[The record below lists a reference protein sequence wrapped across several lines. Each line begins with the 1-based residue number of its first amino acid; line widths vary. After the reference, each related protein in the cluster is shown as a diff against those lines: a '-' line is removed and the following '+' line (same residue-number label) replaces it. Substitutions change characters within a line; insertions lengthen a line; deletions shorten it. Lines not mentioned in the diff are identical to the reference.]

1 MARKVL
7 GSVKQRI
14 EAVQRV
20 YWAVLVLALV
30 VIGLGLP
37 LGNDG
42 ETMAVLDELTA
53 FGSAF
58 EDNRSS
64 IEQSLLTHAKGTGA
78 VALADVQKAI
88 GGDGVPKVALDA
100 SAMAIEPLAAID
112 LSTLSK
118 IQALSEADPSLMIA
132 SARSVETGEA
142 LAWRIARATAEAKG
156 SLTLETVAL
165 TLKAVSED
173 DVKRELETATTR
185 NQLRAAEKTLVTK
198 QTAHEKL
205 AELYESRRKWRA
217 TWKVLQRTAEE
228 RDEAKAA
235 MDSAQTSRDAL
246 ATRYEQ
252 LAKEADAAVAKATAA
267 KSFGAARGDKH
278 FVVAHAVL
286 KDREAKVIE
295 LDVAVPVD
303 VRAVNVPRITGAEL
317 PITRATPLWKE
328 IEGGTSAAAIE
339 RVSKEFSWHYA
350 YVQAGPIKIGGMTLI
365 QFVSIVF
372 LPLLMMLI
380 RRSRRVASGYN
391 PFDRDAGQLPRVGLG
406 TPLNIVVLILLP
418 FVGTVLCGISLVQ
431 LRQVPMVPMLCGVAI
446 LWLGITAH
454 ISLRDLV
461 DLRDAVRQSH
471 SAPPPAEKAAR

>member
-20 YWAVLVLALV
+20 YWAVLGLALV
-30 VIGLGLP
+30 VILLGLP

-58 EDNRSS
+58 ENNRPA

-88 GGDGVPKVALDA
+88 GSDGLPKVSVDKAA
-100 SAMAIEPLAAID
+100 PAVEPLAAID

-118 IQALSEADPSLMIA
+118 IQTLSDAGASLMIG
-132 SARSVETGEA
+132 SARAVETGEA
-142 LAWRIARATAEAKG
+142 LSWRIARATAGSNAPLTLA
-156 SLTLETVAL
+156 SLTL
-165 TLKAVSED
+165 TLKAVQEG

-185 NQLRAAEKTLVTK
+185 TQLRAAEKTLAGK
-198 QTAHEKL
+198 QASHQRL
-205 AELYESRRKWRA
+205 DELYEQRRKWHA
-217 TWKVLQRTAEE
+217 TWKVLQRTNDE
-228 RDEAKAA
+228 RTEAKTEMDAA
-235 MDSAQTSRDAL
+235 QKARDSL
-246 ATRYEQ
+246 AAHYDQ
-252 LAKEADAAVAKATAA
+252 LSKDADAAVAKAVSA
-267 KSFGAARGDKH
+267 KTFGAARGDKH
-278 FVVAHAVL
+278 HVVAHAVL
-286 KDREAKVIE
+286 KDRADKVFEI
-295 LDVAVPVD
+295 DVAVPVD
-303 VRAVNVPRITGAEL
+303 VRAVAVPRITGAEL
-317 PITRATPLWKE
+317 PITRATPLWRE

-350 YVQAGPIKIGGMTLI
+350 YLQAGPIKLGGMTVI
-365 QFVSIVF
+365 QFVPIAF
-372 LPLLMMLI
+372 LPLLLVLI

-391 PFDRDAGQLPRVGLG
+391 PFDRDAGVLPSVGLG
-406 TPLNIVVLILLP
+406 SALNIVVLILLP
-418 FVGTVLCGISLVQ
+418 FIGTVLCGFSLVQ
-431 LRQVPMVPMLCGVAI
+431 LGQVPMIPMLCGVGV
-446 LWLGITAH
+446 LWLGISAQ

>member
-1 MARKVL
+1 
-7 GSVKQRI
+7 VKQRI

-20 YWAVLVLALV
+20 YWAVLGLALV

-58 EDNRSS
+58 EDNRST
-64 IEQSLLTHAKGTGA
+64 IEQSLLTSAKSTGA
-78 VALADVQKAI
+78 VALGDVQKAI
-88 GGDGVPKVALDA
+88 GGDGVPKVTLDA
-100 SAMAIEPLAAID
+100 AAPAIEPLAAID
-112 LSTLSK
+112 LGTLSK

-132 SARSVETGEA
+132 SARPVETGEA
-142 LAWRIARATAEAKG
+142 LAWRIARATADAKG
-156 SLTLETVAL
+156 ALTLETVAL

-185 NQLRAAEKTLVTK
+185 NQLRAAEKTLAAK
-198 QTAHEKL
+198 QTAHQKL
-205 AELYESRRKWRA
+205 ADLYDSRRKWRA

-228 RDEAKAA
+228 RDEAKTA
-235 MDSAQTSRDAL
+235 MDTAQTSRDAL
-246 ATRYEQ
+246 AARYEQ

-267 KSFGAARGDKH
+267 KTFGAARGDKH

-286 KDREAKVIE
+286 KDREAKAIE

-350 YVQAGPIKIGGMTLI
+350 YIQAGPIKIGGMTLI
-365 QFVSIVF
+365 QFVSIAF
-372 LPLLMMLI
+372 LPLLLMLI

-418 FVGTVLCGISLVQ
+418 FLGTVLCGISLVQ
-431 LRQVPMVPMLCGVAI
+431 LRQVPMVPMLCGVGI

>member
-1 MARKVL
+1 
-7 GSVKQRI
+7 VKQRI

-20 YWAVLVLALV
+20 YWAVLGLALL

-53 FGSAF
+53 FESAF
-58 EDNRSS
+58 EGNRSE
-64 IEQSLLTHAKGTGA
+64 IEQLLLKHAKGTGA
-78 VALADVQKAI
+78 VALLDVQKAI
-88 GGDGVPKVALDA
+88 GGDGVPKVTLDA
-100 SAMAIEPLAAID
+100 AAPAIEPLAAID

-118 IQALSEADPSLMIA
+118 IQALSEADPSLMIG
-132 SARSVETGEA
+132 SARAVETGEA
-142 LAWRIARATAEAKG
+142 LSWRIARATADAKG
-156 SLTLETVAL
+156 PVRLETIVL

-185 NQLRAAEKTLVTK
+185 NQLRAADKALLAK
-198 QTAHEKL
+198 QTSHQKL
-205 AELYESRRKWRA
+205 DDLYESRRKWRA

-235 MDSAQTSRDAL
+235 MDAAQASRDAL
-246 ATRYEQ
+246 AARYEQ
-252 LAKEADAAVAKATAA
+252 LAKEADAAVAKAAPA
-267 KSFGAARGDKH
+267 KSFGAERGAKH

-286 KDREAKVIE
+286 KDRDSKALE

-328 IEGGTSAAAIE
+328 IEGGTSAAAIA

-350 YVQAGPIKIGGMTLI
+350 HVQAGPIKLGGMTVI
-365 QFVSIVF
+365 QFVPIAF
-372 LPLLMMLI
+372 LPLLMVLI

-391 PFDRDAGQLPRVGLG
+391 PFDRDAGSLPRVGLG

-431 LRQVPMVPMLCGVAI
+431 LRQVPMVPMLCAIGI

-471 SAPPPAEKAAR
+471 SSPPPAEKAAR

>member
-1 MARKVL
+1 
-7 GSVKQRI
+7 VKQRI

-20 YWAVLVLALV
+20 YWAVLGLSLV
-30 VIGLGLP
+30 VIALGLP

-58 EDNRSS
+58 EGNRAE
-64 IEQSLLTHAKGTGA
+64 IEQSLLKHAKGTGA

-88 GGDGVPKVALDA
+88 GGDGVPRVTLDA
-100 SAMAIEPLAAID
+100 AAPAIEPLAAID

-118 IQALSEADPSLMIA
+118 IQALSEPDPSLMIG
-132 SARSVETGEA
+132 SARAVETGEA
-142 LAWRIARATAEAKG
+142 LAWRIARATADAKG
-156 SLTLETVAL
+156 PVTLETVTLTRKAL
-165 TLKAVSED
+165 SED

-185 NQLRAAEKTLVTK
+185 NQLRAADKTLLAK
-198 QTAHEKL
+198 QTAHQKL
-205 AELYESRRKWRA
+205 ADLYESRRKWRA

-235 MDSAQTSRDAL
+235 MDAAQTARDAL
-246 ATRYEQ
+246 AARYEQ
-252 LAKEADAAVAKATAA
+252 LAKEADAAVAKAVAVKT
-267 KSFGAARGDKH
+267 FGAASGDKH

-286 KDREAKVIE
+286 KDRDSKAIE
-295 LDVAVPVD
+295 LDVAAPID
-303 VRAVNVPRITGAEL
+303 VRPVNVPRITGAEL
-317 PITRATPLWKE
+317 PVTRVTPLWKE

-350 YVQAGPIKIGGMTLI
+350 YVQAGPIKLGGMTVI
-365 QFVSIVF
+365 QFAPVAF
-372 LPLLMMLI
+372 LPLLLVLI

-391 PFDRDAGQLPRVGLG
+391 PFDRDAGSLPRVGLG
-406 TPLNIVVLILLP
+406 TALNMVVLILLP
-418 FVGTVLCGISLVQ
+418 FVGTVLCGVSLVQ
-431 LRQVPMVPMLCGVAI
+431 LRQVPMIPMLCAIGI